1 MAPGDLI
8 RHLFDGDIG
17 IILRVTDD
25 EFARYTVFVQFF
37 GPDKERDWYDG
48 DFLEVINESR

>member
-8 RHLFDGDIG
+8 RHRVDGDIG

-25 EFARYTVFVQFF
+25 EFARHTVFVQFF
-37 GPDKERDWYDG
+37 GDDKERDWYDSN
-48 DFLEVINESR
+48 FLEVINESR

>member
-1 MAPGDLI
+1 METGDLV

-37 GPDKERDWYDG
+37 GHDKERDWYDSN
-48 DFLEVINESR
+48 FLEVINESR